1 MKPYHYLGTGRD
13 PVQNM
18 IIMSQLQRQG
28 LPRAFSLFIKICGAG
43 ALLMFLGAC
52 TELARSVSKPEA
64 APEQPVVAE
73 VPSTPTAAEEKAEKE
88 KPSKLY
94 EWNGEG
100 RSVSRIVVDT
110 DAQRAR
116 FYSGDEEI
124 GWSTVASG
132 LPKYPTPTGQFAV
145 MEKVENKRSNLYG
158 KFVRGGKVVKGS
170 VKAGRDPVP
179 EGASFEGAHMPFF
192 MRLTYDGIGL
202 HAGPIPRPGQPASHG
217 CIRLPSTL
225 APVLFRHVS
234 HGTQVNIVGSGPS
247 YGDYMEK
254 VRIAEAQRAAR
265 EAEQR
270 RLAEQQAADAAA
282 GVGMSAFG
290 DGGMP
295 ADGLPQPPA
304 HRPCGR
310 RAGPP
315 RCRRVGDAG
324 RAKRPTAA
332 RCIRHPTGGP
342 GCRRARD
349 DAGACR
355 CARCRKHGCPQT
367 PRRRIPSAAAP
378 APAISLPQAAP
389 AVPGATIPSAP
400 PAIPPAA
407 EPGVTPSPIT
417 TPAGPTREGPTTAPA
432 MSPEAAPAPVE
443 IAAPPPATT
452 PPALTV
458 QPSPQESGTAADT
471 AVPQTVPAE
480 LPQRSDTPVLEA
492 ESIPAPIPSPTP
504 AQPARAQQS
513 SDADPAGSEG

>member
-295 ADGLPQPPA
+295 ADGLTQPQPTDPA
-304 HRPCGR
+304 V
-310 RAGPP
+310 AGPVPPGAGMSATPVAPSGPPLPVASDTRPVDQAAGVPETTPERAAAPVVESTDVP
-315 RCRRVGDAG
+315 RPPAEG
-324 RAKRPTAA
+324 
-332 RCIRHPTGGP
+332 
-342 GCRRARD
+342 
-349 DAGACR
+349 
-355 CARCRKHGCPQT
+355 
-367 PRRRIPSAAAP
+367 IPSAAAP

-417 TPAGPTREGPTTAPA
+417 TPADPTREGPTTAPA

-452 PPALTV
+452 PPAPTV